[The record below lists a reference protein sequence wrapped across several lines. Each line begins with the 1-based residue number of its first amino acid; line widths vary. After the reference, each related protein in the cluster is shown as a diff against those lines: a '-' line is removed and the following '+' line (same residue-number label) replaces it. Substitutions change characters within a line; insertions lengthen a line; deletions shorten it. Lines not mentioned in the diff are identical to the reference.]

1 MVTLF
6 LRIFVPFEECIQV
19 WCQSLFIDI
28 INKSIRLWI
37 ALLQLHA
44 PFDDVKKYLSR
55 NMIHFEKIWNR
66 PVKTIEIILN
76 WYRIFDDYIKLR
88 AYCNMSVK

>member
-55 NMIHFEKIWNR
+55 NH
-66 PVKTIEIILN
+66 ILKK
-76 WYRIFDDYIKLR
+76 YGIDASKL
-88 AYCNMSVK
+88 SKLF